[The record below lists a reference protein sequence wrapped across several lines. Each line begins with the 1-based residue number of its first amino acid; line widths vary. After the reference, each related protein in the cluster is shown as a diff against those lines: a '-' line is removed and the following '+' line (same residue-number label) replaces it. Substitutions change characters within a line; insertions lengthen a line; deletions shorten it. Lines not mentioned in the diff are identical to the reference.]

1 MKTHKV
7 GSRCSPREV
16 KTVNRYVAGAAPSPV
31 EAKKVCS
38 APRLSAWH
46 VLMHLVW
53 QQMALAVVD
62 ATIVDGANADAPPVL
77 DKV

>member
-7 GSRCSPREV
+7 GSQCSPREV
-16 KTVNRYVAGAAPSPV
+16 KTVNRYVAGAALSPV

-53 QQMALAVVD
+53 QQVALTVVD
-62 ATIVDGANADAPPVL
+62 ATIVDDDTKADTPVL
-77 DKV
+77 GKV

>member
-1 MKTHKV
+1 MYVIHKFGLWVARVMKTHKV
-7 GSRCSPREV
+7 GTRCSPREV

-46 VLMHLVW
+46 VLMHLVCGSRW
-53 QQMALAVVD
+53 H
-62 ATIVDGANADAPPVL
+62 
-77 DKV
+77 

>member
-1 MKTHKV
+1 MKTHHKV
-7 GSRCSPREV
+7 GTRCSPREV

-53 QQMALAVVD
+53 QQAALTVVD
-62 ATIVDGANADAPPVL
+62 ATIVDDTKADTPVL
-77 DKV
+77 GKV